1 MSKMVRVSSD
11 FKQWLDRNSKDISKV
26 RLTQLL
32 ADKLRERKYK
42 I

>member
-32 ADKLRERKYK
+32 ADKLRERKY
-42 I
+42 

>member
-1 MSKMVRVSSD
+1 MVRVSSD